1 MALKQI
7 TLRKK
12 IENLASQMN
21 GAEEKRAELEARRAA
36 MQLREDELEKAVNE
50 VTEETGEEEKAAL
63 DEETA
68 KWEHEDEELGK
79 EEAENAETT
88 RKLQEQIDALQ
99 AELNELEQRS
109 EQAAKNKAAAKEERK
124 VEKTMNTRKFFGM
137 NTQERDAF
145 FAMTEVKDFIANT
158 RSMIKEKRAVSG
170 GEMLIPT
177 VVLELIREQIGEYS
191 KLIKHVNAQ
200 RINGKGRVNVMG
212 VIPEAIWTE
221 MCAKVNEIDLS
232 FGNVELDGF
241 KVGAFVAVCN
251 AVLEDND
258 VELATKVIEALGK
271 AMGRALDKAILFGT
285 GTKMPKGILTAL
297 EAGSYK
303 TTNIVSASGKT
314 GTALFKAI
322 VTAAGEAATDYSTG
336 EMFWA
341 MNAKTKSMLV
351 AEAITFNAAGAIVSG
366 QNGEMPVIGGKI
378 EIVNDVPDGVMIGGY
393 GELYAMVER
402 AEMKFATSEEVRFI
416 DDQTVFKGTG
426 RFDGKP
432 AVEKAFVAISLTADK
447 PTAVGVTFAPDAAN

>member
-7 TLRKK
+7 VLRKRL
-12 IENLASQMN
+12 EGLTAQMN
-21 GAEEKRAELEARRAA
+21 GAEETRAELEARRAA
-36 MQLREDELEKAVNE
+36 MQLREEELEKAVGE
-50 VTEETGEEEKAAL
+50 VTEETGEEEKTAL

-68 KWEHEDEELGK
+68 KWEQDEEALAK
-79 EEAENAETT
+79 AEEENAETT
-88 RKLQEQIDALQ
+88 RKLQEQIDELQ

-109 EQAAKNKAAAKEERK
+109 KKAAEHKAAANEERK

-145 FAMTEVKDFIANT
+145 FALTEVKDFIANT
-158 RSMIKEKRAVSG
+158 RSMIKEKRAVNG
-170 GEMLIPT
+170 ADLTIPT
-177 VVLELIREQIGEYS
+177 VILDLIRERVGEYS
-191 KLIKHVNAQ
+191 KLLKHVNVQ

-212 VIPEAIWTE
+212 VVPEAIWTE
-221 MCAKVNEIDLS
+221 MCAKLNEIDLS
-232 FGNVELDGF
+232 FGAVELDGY

-251 AVLEDND
+251 AVLEDNE

-285 GTKMPKGILTAL
+285 GVKMPTGILTAL
-297 EAGSYK
+297 EAGEHKS
-303 TTNIVSASGKT
+303 TNIVSISGKT

-322 VTAAGEAATDYSTG
+322 ITAAGEAANDYSAG
-336 EMFWA
+336 SMFWA
-341 MNAKTKSMLV
+341 MNAKTKSTLV
-351 AEAITFNAAGAIVSG
+351 AEAVTFNAAGAVVSG

-378 EIVNDVPDGVMIGGY
+378 ELVSDIPDNVIIGGY

-416 DDQTVFKGTG
+416 DDQTVFKGTA
-426 RFDGKP
+426 RYDGKP